1 MVNGDFHCLFVQRS
15 ESMAD
20 SSHIRFGQGYITGQR
35 KNIVGFLNLNIC
47 QLS

>member
-1 MVNGDFHCLFVQRS
+1 MVNGDFHCLFVQCS

-20 SSHIRFGQGYITGQR
+20 SSHINFGQGYITGQR
-35 KNIVGFLNLNIC
+35 KNIVCFLNLNIC

>member
-1 MVNGDFHCLFVQRS
+1 MVNGDFHCLFVQCS